1 LLLGDSMDCARTHFR
16 KHMKAYQ
23 EDGNSQA
30 ILDKWMLK
38 DVKELAKILRPI
50 KDRIIGVVRGN
61 HYWLDINGVNSE
73 QHLAEELGIPY
84 LGAMAFIRV
93 DFREDD
99 GKGALR
105 QSVTIWGHHHGGT
118 RGSGATG
125 GDVTSME
132 RISHGFDA
140 DIYAVGHTHR
150 AIATKLPRL
159 TLSGGPD
166 PKVVEHQRVFVR
178 AGAFLKGFK
187 PDNPGVKTPHT
198 PSYEEDA
205 ALRPIAMDHVRVD
218 ISFKRMGR
226 SGPHRR
232 TMHVYY

>member
-1 LLLGDSMDCARTHFR
+1 MDCARTHFR

-61 HYWLDINGVNSE
+61 HYWLDLNGVNSE

-93 DFREDD
+93 DFREDE
-99 GKGALR
+99 GRGTLR